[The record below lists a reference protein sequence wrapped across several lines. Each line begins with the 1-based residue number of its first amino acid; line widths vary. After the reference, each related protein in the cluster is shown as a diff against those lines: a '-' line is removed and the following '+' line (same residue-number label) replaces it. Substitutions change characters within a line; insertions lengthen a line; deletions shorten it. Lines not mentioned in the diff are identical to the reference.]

1 MGQIKIPRITTI
13 QRTALT
19 LDVGEL
25 VYDTTNGGVYKGDGS
40 TAGGVVVGGSS
51 GVTSV
56 AASVPTFIS
65 VSGSPITT
73 SGTLAI
79 TLSGTALPVLNGG
92 TGVTT
97 STGSGNNVLST
108 SPVFTTPNIGS
119 ATGSISG
126 NAATVT
132 TNANLTGHITSVGN
146 AAVLGSFTS
155 AQLGAALT
163 DETGTGVNVFATS
176 PTLVTPILGSAS
188 ATALTFSSTTVSG
201 LTINKLTTAQ
211 RQALTPTSGDVVY
224 DTTIGTTCTYN
235 GTFCDY
241 TIFKKL
247 TSDFSTTSVTNVSI
261 TGFTFPVEANSTY
274 LVEGVWMVGTSSTT
288 GYTIG
293 NNLVAGASSYSF
305 YFSPT
310 TSGFLFQN
318 SSNINGAGSANYAQ
332 RFISTSGNIKFNGFL
347 VTVATAGNVDLQIR
361 SASVA
366 NTITVLGGTTISGTN
381 SYATFK
387 KIA

>member
-13 QRTALT
+13 QRTALI

-25 VYDTTNGGVYKGDGS
+25 VYDTTNSGVYKGDGS
-40 TAGGVVVGGSS
+40 TLGGVSVGGS
-51 GVTSV
+51 GTVTSV
-56 AASVPTFIS
+56 AASVPTFLS

-79 TLSGTALPVLNGG
+79 SLSGTALPVANGG

-97 STGSGNNVLST
+97 STGSGNTVLST

-188 ATALTFSSTTVSG
+188 ATALTFTSTAVSG
-201 LTINKLTTAQ
+201 LTINRLTTAQ
-211 RQALTPTSGDVVY
+211 RQALTPVIGDVVY

-235 GTFCDY
+235 GTFWEY
-241 TIFKKL
+241 TKEYYVTANI
-247 TSDFSTTSVTNVSI
+247 STTVIAASTI
-261 TGFTFPVEANSTY
+261 TGLTTFTLEANSSY
-274 LVEGVWMVGTSSTT
+274 NINGQFLIACSST
-288 GYTIG
+288 GGVKFG
-293 NNLVAGASSYSF
+293 NTLPAGAVSYIS
-305 YFSPT
+305 YVGVST
-310 TSGFLFQN
+310 ALTALQQI
-318 SSNINGAGSANYAQ
+318 SSNIGALTALGINRLNGS
-332 RFISTSGNIKFNGFL
+332 STMTFGGVINIG
-347 VTVATAGNVDLQIR
+347 ATAGTVSMQF
-361 SASVA
+361 ASGVA
-366 NTITVLGGTTISGTN
+366 AQTSTIYGLFASGYQSKICLT
-381 SYATFK
+381 